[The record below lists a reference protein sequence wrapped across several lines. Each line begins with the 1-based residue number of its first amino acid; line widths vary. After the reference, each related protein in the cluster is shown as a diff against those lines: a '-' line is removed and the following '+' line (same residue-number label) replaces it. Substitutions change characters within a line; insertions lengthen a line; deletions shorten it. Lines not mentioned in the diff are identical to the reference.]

1 MCEEFTILLSSS
13 TPSIPFFLCASRSPP
28 YPADLAFSS
37 PVFISLLLFS
47 SSSFP
52 PIYCIFVSPAF
63 EQLAFHRSSLYPS
76 SFSASLFSPL
86 IPYPLFLARFISAQC
101 QFEFGTWTTGQ
112 RVSTKNQFLNAR
124 LFRAEEPVCIFPSLL
139 FPYFFMP
146 LYYIRQDAISK
157 HRLADVRIRDQ

>member
-1 MCEEFTILLSSS
+1 MRRVHNPPQFFHPIHTILSLCFSLSALSCRS
-13 TPSIPFFLCASRSPP
+13 CILLPLYLSPSLFLLLLSPNILYLCLSRIRATS
-28 YPADLAFSS
+28 FSS
-37 PVFISLLLFS
+37 VFL
-47 SSSFP
+47 
-52 PIYCIFVSPAF
+52 V
-63 EQLAFHRSSLYPS
+63 PS

-146 LYYIRQDAISK
+146 LYYIRQDATSK
-157 HRLADVRIRDQ
+157 HRLADVRIRD